1 MKYLKMNGAE
11 IIELNEILRDEMKL
25 KCFEAGHNVIEKFPD
40 HIRKIL

>member
-1 MKYLKMNGAE
+1 MKYLKMSGAE

-25 KCFEAGHNVIEKFPD
+25 KCFEAAHNVIEKFPD